1 MSGRRS
7 HPRFTV
13 SDPWVGTMRVLRD
26 VIVDR
31 SSTEELLAVSHVPGI
46 VGERMSLDLLGD
58 GESLRLTV
66 EVIESRPLIVDG
78 AVRHRIR
85 LGLLNGRPVDSV
97 GSVGQSTLAPLETN

>member
-7 HPRFTV
+7 HPRFSV

-31 SSTEELLAVSHVPGI
+31 SDTEELLAVSHVPCI
-46 VGERMSLDLLGD
+46 VGEKMSLDLLGA

-66 EVIESRPLIVDG
+66 QVLESRPLVVDG

-85 LGLLNGRPVDSV
+85 LGLVNGH
-97 GSVGQSTLAPLETN
+97 PLEPGALAAPAQAETN